1 MRWSKLGSGW
11 GGGVDLV
18 PRCSLV
24 VSSVTS
30 TIKDDLVGVKH
41 LITNGLTHS
50 CRSRLS
56 K

>member
-1 MRWSKLGSGW
+1 MRWSKL
-11 GGGVDLV
+11 GVDLV